1 MEIIGCDYTSQLV
14 QTATNKDKAI
24 RDLNFY
30 IAKLGQDR
38 IRRILAL
45 FCTDFLHI
53 YTNNEYNNIP
63 QLL

>member
-1 MEIIGCDYTSQLV
+1 MEIIGCDYTTQLV

-53 YTNNEYNNIP
+53 YTNNGYNNIP

>member
-1 MEIIGCDYTSQLV
+1 MEIIGCDYTTQLV
-14 QTATNKDKAI
+14 QRAIDKDKAI
-24 RDLNFY
+24 KDLNFF

-53 YTNNEYNNIP
+53 HTNDGYNNIP